1 MTNTTMAVFTNECS
15 CEDYDIETEIS
26 TPSNDCHGD
35 CWEWTTEY
43 FAYIVQDI
51 LDHSTT
57 FKIKG
62 FPTWYGT
69 TAGIFDAKNAEE
81 LLLAITPR
89 NTEWRLQVTG
99 NLYHLTGILSHHD
112 GTGTITVTP
121 IID

>member
-1 MTNTTMAVFTNECS
+1 MIRSLVAEYTNACTCVT
-15 CEDYDIETEIS
+15 YDEVAGEWEEAL
-26 TPSNDCHGD
+26 DCWGD
-35 CWEWTTEY
+35 CWEQQLDH

-69 TAGIFDAKNAEE
+69 TAGIFDAENAEE
-81 LLLAITPR
+81 LLRAITPC
-89 NTEWRLQVTG
+89 NTEWRLQVIG

>member
-1 MTNTTMAVFTNECS
+1 MTQNLVAEYTNACTCVTYNDDSGDWEEAPECW
-15 CEDYDIETEIS
+15 
-26 TPSNDCHGD
+26 GD
-35 CWEWTTEY
+35 CWQDQIED

-51 LDHSTT
+51 IDHSNT

-62 FPTWYGT
+62 FPVWYGT
-69 TAGIFDAKNAEE
+69 TGGMFDAENAEE

>member
-1 MTNTTMAVFTNECS
+1 MTQNLVAEYTNACTCVTYDEVAGEWETSPECW
-15 CEDYDIETEIS
+15 
-26 TPSNDCHGD
+26 GD
-35 CWEWTTEY
+35 CWQDQIED

-51 LDHSTT
+51 IDHSNT
-57 FKIKG
+57 FKIDG

-69 TAGIFDAKNAEE
+69 TTGIFDAKNAEE